1 MASFLEDGRK
11 LADALQTLAD
21 READAGT
28 GSLDAIMPNLA
39 RLLGKKGFSK
49 IMIPTTKNMS
59 IMLPSADEFGDAGS
73 SMSSRKEMF
82 KSKAESES
90 CVILANFDRAF
101 NSGLKPILLIYIPT

>member
-1 MASFLEDGRK
+1 MFKLATKKRPEMASFLEDGRK

-28 GSLDAIMPNLA
+28 GSLDAIMPSLA

-59 IMLPSADEFGDAGS
+59 IMLPSADDFEDVGS
-73 SMSSRKEMF
+73 SMYRP
-82 KSKAESES
+82 
-90 CVILANFDRAF
+90 
-101 NSGLKPILLIYIPT
+101 GLKSGP

>member
-28 GSLDAIMPNLA
+28 GSLDAIMPSLA

-59 IMLPSADEFGDAGS
+59 IMLPSADDFEDAGS
-73 SMSSRKEMF
+73 SMYSQQ
-82 KSKAESES
+82 KA
-90 CVILANFDRAF
+90 
-101 NSGLKPILLIYIPT
+101 

>member
-28 GSLDAIMPNLA
+28 GSLDAIMPSLA
-39 RLLGKKGFSK
+39 RLLGRKGFSK

-59 IMLPSADEFGDAGS
+59 IMLPSANEFEEAGS
-73 SMSSRKEMF
+73 SMLGYQER
-82 KSKAESES
+82 
-90 CVILANFDRAF
+90 C
-101 NSGLKPILLIYIPT
+101 LKLNPKLNLKVV